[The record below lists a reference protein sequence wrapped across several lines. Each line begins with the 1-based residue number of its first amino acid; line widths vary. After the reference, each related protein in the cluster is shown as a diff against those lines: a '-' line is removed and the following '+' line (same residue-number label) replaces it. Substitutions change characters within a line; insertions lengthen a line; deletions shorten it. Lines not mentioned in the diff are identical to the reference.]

1 MQKISISLVKTIA
14 VKLDCCCVR
23 DAVSLNSLVN
33 MMLPLSQLPLR
44 FRLQR
49 GFTLIEVMIVVAIIA
64 ILAAIAIPSYR
75 EYILRGQIVDSHTG
89 LVAMRADME
98 RYFQDNRTY
107 AAVGNTFTPP
117 CAKGDASSR
126 TVGSFQ
132 LSCGAGGN
140 APTDTTY
147 TIQAVG
153 SGPTSGFTFTVNQA
167 NQKATTA
174 TPNSSGWNISSTCWT
189 SKKGQSC

>member
-64 ILAAIAIPSYR
+64 ILAAIALPSYQD
-75 EYILRGQIVDSHTG
+75 YIRRGQLQEGFAQLSAYQ
-89 LVAMRADME
+89 LRME
-98 RYFQDNRTY
+98 QSYQDNRNYGTSGQCSI
-107 AAVGNTFTPP
+107 AVPTASRYTFT
-117 CAKGDASSR
+117 CALTSSGQGY
-126 TVGSFQ
+126 TLTAAGNS
-132 LSCGAGGN
+132 GAVNGY
-140 APTDTTY
+140 TY
-147 TIQAVG
+147 TINQ
-153 SGPTSGFTFTVNQA
+153 SGVR
-167 NQKATTA
+167 ATTLYKNEA
-174 TPNSSGWNISSTCWT
+174 STATCWLDKSPT
-189 SKKGQSC
+189 C